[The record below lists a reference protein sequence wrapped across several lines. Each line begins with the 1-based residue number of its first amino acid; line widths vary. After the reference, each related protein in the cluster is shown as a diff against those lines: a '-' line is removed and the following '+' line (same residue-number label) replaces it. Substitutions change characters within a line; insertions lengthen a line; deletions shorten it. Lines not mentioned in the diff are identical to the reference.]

1 MMLPRFKLSQSSTQ
15 SQSSMV
21 EKKPVLDDFG
31 LLLCDG
37 DSARQRGRTWRVNNM
52 DKLQQLIDALNARVQ
67 VTQEAFDEA
76 TRSYQECKNNIDA
89 KNSELW
95 DDFDWEAKA
104 NELSEEALEAEVEY
118 RQAKSERDRVFALID
133 HDDNS

>member
-1 MMLPRFKLSQSSTQ
+1 
-15 SQSSMV
+15 
-21 EKKPVLDDFG
+21 
-31 LLLCDG
+31 
-37 DSARQRGRTWRVNNM
+37 M